1 MSCRYAGMYGAKL
14 MRNFRAFD
22 TVQVY
27 DAAEVK
33 KYDLPPAGATV
44 RVSMRMISYT
54 TTVIP
59 SFRNDTVSNKTGVGG
74 CGTCVRREWRRCR
87 SVSPIVLS
95 KTHCNNVRPFFVY
108 CL

>member
-1 MSCRYAGMYGAKL
+1 MYGAKL

-44 RVSMRMISYT
+44 RVCLDG
-54 TTVIP
+54 
-59 SFRNDTVSNKTGVGG
+59 NDFLHHHCNS
-74 CGTCVRREWRRCR
+74 
-87 SVSPIVLS
+87 VLS
-95 KTHCNNVRPFFVY
+95 
-108 CL
+108 

>member
-44 RVSMRMISYT
+44 RVCLDG
-54 TTVIP
+54 
-59 SFRNDTVSNKTGVGG
+59 NDFLHHHCNS
-74 CGTCVRREWRRCR
+74 
-87 SVSPIVLS
+87 VLS
-95 KTHCNNVRPFFVY
+95 
-108 CL
+108 